1 MALRSQR
8 STARPRVGRVRPLR
22 RWTVA
27 SCLLSAALVAACG
40 GSPPETSSAPPSSAA
55 AGSSSLTNEPA
66 STSTTAKPEREYPA
80 GGPTDIIVPPNKPS
94 YELITGRAGCQEL
107 LSDMQ
112 TWTLDGE
119 NGVDALEGQ
128 DTYPLYQSAA
138 LVCLGRWQEAK
149 RSFDEIKADPV
160 FLLNPCP
167 RKALFEWL
175 RALIHAWDADH
186 SFSPVFVKS
195 SKPSPCPS
203 EDSTSTGSTDDSS
216 STDTTSSN
224 PSSTTIAG

>member
-40 GSPPETSSAPPSSAA
+40 GGSSPETSSAPPSAAA
-55 AGSSSLTNEPA
+55 AGSSSLTDQPA

-94 YELITGRAGCQEL
+94 YELINGRAGCQEL
-107 LSDMQ
+107 LNDMQ
-112 TWTLDGE
+112 TWTRDGDT
-119 NGVDALEGQ
+119 GVDALEGA

-149 RSFDEIKADPV
+149 SSFDDIKADPV

-186 SFSPVFVKS
+186 NFSPVFVKS

-203 EDSTSTGSTDDSS
+203 ENSTSTGSTDGSS
-216 STDTTSSN
+216 SSSG
-224 PSSTTIAG
+224 SSTTTIAG